1 MKCQILGCNNEAEFL
16 TTPLMRSGIY
26 CKKHFNEINTGEHN
40 MTPPTPELTTFASL
54 MQNEFDAQ
62 FPEKGNSYKDLTPE
76 ELFNLL
82 TQKWHLIF
90 DTDFTHESS
99 PAIIKNCIHIANF
112 CMMIAHNLEEE

>member
-1 MKCQILGCNNEAEFL
+1 MEQ
-16 TTPLMRSGIY
+16 
-26 CKKHFNEINTGEHN
+26 HN
-40 MTPPTPELTTFASL
+40 MTTPELTTFTSM

-90 DTDFTHESS
+90 DTDFTPESS
-99 PAIIKNCIHIANF
+99 PDITKNCIHIANF
-112 CMMIAHNLEEE
+112 CMMIAHNLED